1 MKYATSPDALPPG
14 EHFVILVFRI
24 VYCDTT
30 CQWADSHT
38 TFQST
43 DCLVYP
49 DKVEWETEIKRRL
62 TSQQQEYDH
71 WVPLIV
77 KRPAISTTVKVDI
90 SG

>member
-14 EHFVILVFRI
+14 EHFVILVFRVI
-24 VYCDTT
+24 YISYDTPNDT
-30 CQWADSHT
+30 AVQA
-38 TFQST
+38 T

-62 TSQQQEYDH
+62 TSRQQEYDH